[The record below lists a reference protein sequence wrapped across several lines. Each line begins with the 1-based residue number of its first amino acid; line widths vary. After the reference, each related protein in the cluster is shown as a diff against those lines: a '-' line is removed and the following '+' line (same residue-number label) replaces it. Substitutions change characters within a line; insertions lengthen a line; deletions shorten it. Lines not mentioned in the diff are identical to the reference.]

1 MLKCPRCDQ
10 ELKSGA
16 PGGLCPHCLIEG
28 AFETS
33 EPAKDL
39 KTQTINLPSIGVDD
53 EFDRYRIVK
62 PLGEGGMGTVFLA
75 EQTRPIRRLVALKV
89 IKLGMDT
96 TQVLSRFANERQA
109 LAVMNHPNI
118 ARILDA
124 GSTRQGRPYFVME
137 HIDGEPITRH
147 CDSTKMPVDKRLE
160 LFCAVCLAVEHAH
173 RQGVIHRDLKP
184 SNILVKEQDGTPVPK
199 IIDFGIAKA
208 TDHRAIDDTL
218 VTQYGQ
224 MLGTPEYASPEQ
236 ANLESGAIVAASD
249 IYSLGVILYE
259 LLTGS
264 LPFDA
269 ERIRRLGLMEMLR
282 VIREEDAPSLSRKLN
297 TAGAAIAGIA
307 ERRQVDVPTLRR
319 LADSDLNSI
328 ALKAL
333 DKLPVRRY
341 ATAEEFVK
349 DIRRH
354 LERAPVQASPPGTI
368 VRARKFFQ
376 RYRSALLRPETSSGL
391 LIKSTDAAVQPS
403 ASSSK
408 VPIVLGDVANNTGE
422 TAFDGKVRQMIAAEV
437 GKFPRLKL
445 LTDSRTKEVLQS
457 MRLSGDARLTFD
469 VAADICE
476 RTGSAAF
483 IEGWISRLGGSYVL
497 GLRATSA
504 TGEVLHEEQS
514 AAAKQADV
522 FNALVR
528 MAEKFSIRAGEL
540 LTDIKRE
547 PSLPSDVTTSSRDA
561 WRSYSAA
568 MKAYQV
574 KAQSAEIVSLLNRA
588 LEEDPNFAMAYA
600 MLGRTQADLGEPERA
615 AGNVTR
621 AYELRNQVS
630 DRESLF
636 ITFTYHRQMTRN
648 LELCR
653 QVLESWTHKYPQD
666 LYPHG
671 FLSGFTSPGTGR
683 YQRAIEA
690 GSKAIELD
698 PKFAIGYENVAFA
711 YLYLDRL
718 DEAAT
723 LLERAAGRRI
733 EVVQLSIVR
742 YFIAFLRN
750 DRADMERVMT
760 ERRARFEGQGWF
772 EHQEAMTLAYEG
784 RISEANRIS
793 ARSLIL
799 ARQAGLAG
807 RVAAFQGAAALWNA
821 IFGHKAEAVKASSA
835 TLASFRSR
843 DTDYGPAI
851 ALALFNRHEEVLAI
865 IAELERSYPE
875 DTCVQFSYLPVLRC
889 LDALSQGNPSQALEM
904 TQAAIPYD
912 FAVPGTA
919 YFTGSSFFGAL
930 YPVYARGLAH
940 SRMGQYREAAAEFQK
955 ILEHPGIVL
964 NDPVGPL
971 ARLQLARALSA
982 CGDQVEA
989 AAIYTKLLEIWRH
1002 ADADSPVVAEARAEL
1017 AHLTN
1022 SSRQKVSP
1030 QSL

>member
-16 PGGLCPHCLIEG
+16 PGGLCPSCLIEG

-33 EPAKDL
+33 EAARDL
-39 KTQTINLPSIGVDD
+39 KTQTISLPPIGVDD

-62 PLGEGGMGTVFLA
+62 PLGEGGMGTVYLA
-75 EQTRPIRRLVALKV
+75 EQNRPIRRLVALKV
-89 IKLGMDT
+89 VKPGMDT
-96 TQVLSRFANERQA
+96 AQVLSRFANERQA
-109 LAVMNHPNI
+109 LAVMDHPNI
-118 ARILDA
+118 ARIFDA
-124 GSTRQGRPYFVME
+124 GSTRRGRPYFVME
-137 HIDGEPITRH
+137 YIEGEPVTRY
-147 CDSTKMPVDKRLE
+147 CDRKKMSVGKRLE

-184 SNILVKEQDGTPVPK
+184 SNILVKDQEGAPVPK

-208 TDHRAIDDTL
+208 TDQRALDDTL
-218 VTQYGQ
+218 VTQFGQ

-236 ANLESGAIVAASD
+236 ANMESGAILATSD

-269 ERIRRLGLMEMLR
+269 ERIRRLGLIEVLR
-282 VIREEDAPSLSRKLN
+282 VIREEEAPSLTRMLN
-297 TAGAAIAGIA
+297 MAGTAITDIAA
-307 ERRQVDVPTLRR
+307 RRQVDVPTLRR
-319 LADSDLNSI
+319 LADGDLNSI

-333 DKLPVRRY
+333 EKAPVQRY
-341 ATAEEFVK
+341 ASAEEFAK
-349 DIRRH
+349 DIRRY
-354 LERAPVQASPPGTI
+354 LERAPVQASSPGPF
-368 VRARKFFQ
+368 VRARKFLQ
-376 RYRSALLRPETSSGL
+376 RYKSALLTPATSSGSR
-391 LIKSTDAAVQPS
+391 IESTDAAAQSS

-408 VPIVLGDVANNTGE
+408 VPIVLGGVANNTGE

-437 GKFPRLKL
+437 GKFSRLKL
-445 LTDSRTKEVLQS
+445 QTDVRMKEVLQS
-457 MRLSGDARLTFD
+457 MRLSGDATLTFD

-483 IEGWISRLGGSYVL
+483 LEGWISRLGGRYVL

-514 AAAKQADV
+514 AEAKQADV
-522 FNALVR
+522 FKALVR
-528 MAEKFSIRAGEL
+528 MAEKFGIRAGEL

-568 MKAYQV
+568 MKAYQT

-588 LEEDPNFAMAYA
+588 IEEDPNFAMAYA
-600 MLGRTQADLGEPERA
+600 MLGRTQADLGEPELA
-615 AGNVTR
+615 AVNVTR

-653 QVLESWTHKYPQD
+653 QVLESWSHKYPQD

-690 GSKAIELD
+690 GLKAIELD
-698 PKFAIGYENVAFA
+698 PNFAIGYENVAFA
-711 YLYLDRL
+711 YLYLDRPG
-718 DEAAT
+718 EAAA

-742 YFIAFLRN
+742 YFISFLRN

-784 RISEANRIS
+784 RIREANRLS

-807 RVAAFQGAAALWNA
+807 RAAAFQGAAALWNA
-821 IFGHKAEAVKASSA
+821 LFGHKTEAKRASSA

-843 DTDYGPAI
+843 DTDYGPAVAM
-851 ALALFNRHEEVLAI
+851 ALCNRHEEVLAI

-875 DTCVQFSYLPVLRC
+875 DTCVQFSYLPVLHC
-889 LDALSQGNPSQALEM
+889 LAALSRGNPSQALEM

-930 YPVYARGLAH
+930 YPVYARGLAQ

-955 ILEHPGIVL
+955 ILGHPGIML

-971 ARLQLARALSA
+971 AHLQLARALSA
-982 CGDQVEA
+982 VGDQVEA
-989 AAIYTKLLEIWRH
+989 VAIYTKLLEIWRH
-1002 ADADSPVVAEARAEL
+1002 ADADSPVLQEARAEF
-1017 AHLTN
+1017 AQLTN
-1022 SSRQKVSP
+1022 SSSQKVLP
-1030 QSL
+1030 QPL